1 MTGTART
8 VLRGLTWGHRRAI
21 DPLRASAAAYAR
33 ENPSVT
39 VEWDV
44 RSLEA
49 FEHQALRDAIVGYD
63 YVVFDHPFIG
73 TIAQAGIFTPLDDIL
88 GAVPNGASAAQY
100 AGPSLDT
107 YRWKGKL
114 WGAPVDAATMHAIG
128 RPDLLA
134 FPWPTKWDEVMALAA
149 DLRRKGL
156 WIGLANGDHHGFLF
170 AGSLMYNAGAP
181 WHHNDDPAL
190 VFDAFA
196 FEAALERLMALR
208 QFAHPD
214 CEKWNSIRLHD
225 AMTQADDIAYCPGT
239 YGYATYGE
247 ADFGT
252 RRLGFGPFPGAVA
265 PYFAGTLIGGAAVGL
280 TAQSKNVAA
289 ASAYLR
295 HLIDPRVQIEIFGMN
310 HGQPAVA
317 AAWEDKILDA
327 RFNGYYA
334 AVGPTL
340 RAAGVRPRFAG
351 FGLFERAAGKV
362 TVRCTAGEI
371 SIRETVR
378 QVSALAD
385 KTIAGMTATV

>member
-1 MTGTART
+1 MTGAART

-21 DPLRASAAAYAR
+21 DPLRASAAAFAR
-33 ENPSVT
+33 ENPSIT

-49 FEHQALRDAIVGYD
+49 FEHQALRDAVVGYD

-73 TIAQAGIFTPLDDIL
+73 TIAQAGIFAPLDDIL
-88 GAVPNGASAAQY
+88 GGANSAQY

-114 WGAPVDAATMHAIG
+114 WGAPVDAATMNAIG

-134 FPWPTKWDEVMALAA
+134 FPWPAQWDEVMTLAA

-156 WIGLANGDHHGFLF
+156 WIGLANGDHHGFLL

-181 WHHNDDPAL
+181 WHRGDDPAL
-190 VFDAFA
+190 TFDRSA

-247 ADFGT
+247 GDFGA
-252 RRLGFGPFPGAVA
+252 RRLGFGPFPGTVT
-265 PYFAGTLIGGAAVGL
+265 PYYAGTLIGGAAVGL
-280 TAQSKNVAA
+280 TAQSRNVAA
-289 ASAYLR
+289 AGAYLR
-295 HLIDPRVQIEIFGMN
+295 HLVDPRAQIEIFGMN
-310 HGQPAVA
+310 HGQPSVA

-340 RAAGVRPRFAG
+340 RAAGIRPRFAG
-351 FGLFERAAGKV
+351 FGLFERAAGKI
-362 TVRCTAGEI
+362 TMRCTAGEI
-371 SIRETVR
+371 SVRETAR
-378 QVSALAD
+378 QVSELAE
-385 KTIAGMTATV
+385 KTVAAMAAMV

>member
-1 MTGTART
+1 MTGAART

-21 DPLRASAAAYAR
+21 DPLRASAAAFAR
-33 ENPSVT
+33 ENPSIS

-49 FEHQALRDAIVGYD
+49 FEHQALRDAVVGYD

-73 TIAQAGIFTPLDDIL
+73 TIAQAGIFAPLDDIL
-88 GAVPNGASAAQY
+88 GGANSAQY

-114 WGAPVDAATMHAIG
+114 WGAPVDAATMNAIG

-134 FPWPTKWDEVMALAA
+134 FPWPENWDDVMALAA

-181 WHHNDDPAL
+181 WHRGDGATLN
-190 VFDAFA
+190 FDAQT
-196 FEAALERLMALR
+196 FEDALERLMSLR
-208 QFAHPD
+208 IFAHPD

-252 RRLGFGPFPGAVA
+252 RRLGFGPFPGTKA
-265 PYFAGTLIGGAAVGL
+265 PHCAGTLIGGAAVGL
-280 TAQSKNVAA
+280 TAHSRNVAA

-310 HGQPAVA
+310 HGQPGVA
-317 AAWEDKILDA
+317 AAWDDKQLDA

-351 FGLFERAAGKV
+351 FGIFERAAGKI
-362 TVRCTAGEI
+362 TARCTAGEI
-371 SIRETVR
+371 SIRDAAR
-378 QVSALAD
+378 QVSELAE
-385 KTIAGMTATV
+385 KTAAAMAAAV